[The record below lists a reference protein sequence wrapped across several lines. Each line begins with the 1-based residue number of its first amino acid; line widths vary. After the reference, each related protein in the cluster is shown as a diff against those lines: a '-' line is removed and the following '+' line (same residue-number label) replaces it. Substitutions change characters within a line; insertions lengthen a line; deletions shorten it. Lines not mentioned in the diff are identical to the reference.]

1 MERIQRAKTQG
12 ATVHL
17 GGEQYGTQG
26 YWVKPTIIT
35 NTHPNME
42 IVKEEMFGPVAVIIK
57 FEDQDDVLALAND
70 SPYGLAASF
79 FTKDLT
85 RGVQVAN
92 KLQAGTVWVN
102 CVNQLY
108 PGVPYGGFKQSGIGR
123 ECGQYALDTCVVHIL
138 SHRARDLSGH

>member
-1 MERIQRAKTQG
+1 MEHIQRAKAQG

-17 GGEQYGTQG
+17 GGEKYGTQG

-35 NTHPNME
+35 NTHPDME

-57 FEDQDDVLALAND
+57 FEDEENVLKLAND

-85 RGVQVAN
+85 RSVQVTN

-102 CVNQLY
+102 CVNELY
-108 PGVPYGGFKQSGIGR
+108 PGVPYGGFKQSGVGR
-123 ECGQYALDTCVVHIL
+123 ECGQYALDTYVVHIL
-138 SHRARDLSGH
+138 SHRVRNLSGH